1 MRLRSQNAVLES
13 DLQAVRTEYE
23 PLRNEPGGTSQIG
36 VLPINM
42 LRTREIVD
50 LAMRHLRKGRLN
62 RSTLRVLGVNAQIAN
77 LAKTSRRFAD
87 AMSTGDILYA
97 DGVSIVLASK
107 LLGSPLPERVPG
119 GELMELLCKEGAKE
133 GFSAYL
139 LGGLPGAAETAGQ
152 ILQERYPGLYIAG
165 TCCPPLGFEQ
175 NAEESARIGQ
185 SIKAASPDFLFV
197 CFGAPKQEIW
207 VAENC
212 SSLPVGLALPVG
224 AAFDTLAGLR
234 KRAPVWA
241 QKTGTEWLYRLVKEP
256 RRLWRRYLLG
266 NPKFVWMT
274 LLQRLERVD

>member
-1 MRLRSQNAVLES
+1 MTPRSQNAVLES
-13 DLQAVRTEYE
+13 DLQTLSPEFE
-23 PLRNEPGGTSQIG
+23 PLRNEPKGIAQIG
-36 VLPINM
+36 VLPINR
-42 LRTREIVD
+42 LRTHEIVTV
-50 LAMRHLRKGRLN
+50 AMRHLRQGRLN
-62 RSTLRVLGVNAQIAN
+62 RGTLRVLGVNAQIAN

-87 AMSTGDILYA
+87 AMATGDILYA
-97 DGVSIVLASK
+97 DGVSIVLASR

-119 GELMELLCKEGAKE
+119 GELMERLCKEGAKE

-139 LGGLPGAAETAGQ
+139 IGGLPGAAETAGQ
-152 ILQERYPGLYIAG
+152 VLQERYPGLHIAG
-165 TCCPPLGFEQ
+165 TCCPPFGFESD
-175 NAEESARIGQ
+175 AEESARIRR

-224 AAFDTLAGLR
+224 AAFDTIAGLR

-241 QKTGTEWLYRLVKEP
+241 RKTGTEWLYRLFKEP

-266 NPKFVWMT
+266 NPQFIWMT
-274 LLQRLERVD
+274 LLQRLERAD